1 MREPRYAEDK
11 PKDCSLCFYWDE
23 GRSKCR
29 LGKMN
34 CYYLLE
40 DPHLIETPCR
50 GCPYKKGGTLCLR
63 CRVKHSTYFPH
74 YMY

>member
-1 MREPRYAEDK
+1 MREPRYADDK
-11 PKDCSLCFYWDE
+11 PKDCAFCFYWDE
-23 GRSKCR
+23 GRKKCR

-50 GCPYKKGGTLCLR
+50 GCPYKKGGPCIGWCTRKILGQEG
-63 CRVKHSTYFPH
+63 VA
-74 YMY
+74 